1 MIFPFSLRRLE
12 TLSERDG
19 MCICVNSFVN
29 TDERNLIAGWAI
41 KQMHIVQ
48 DWKGGRVQTRKA
60 SFILSTSGDFPDPPP
75 TRGSPTCGDCQHD
88 SLCRRPFAWSS
99 SFFGKVTA
107 EPTECLCLGDL
118 TWKALI
124 QLSFSTWSQI
134 FETENSRPGTI
145 RGKLGVFSHCPPPS
159 FEDSTSWPIPG
170 KSPKPYVSEE
180 DFLEGSSQ
188 QMTVPQL

>member
-1 MIFPFSLRRLE
+1 MKEILLQGGPLNRC
-12 TLSERDG
+12 TLYRTER
-19 MCICVNSFVN
+19 
-29 TDERNLIAGWAI
+29 EEEY
-41 KQMHIVQ
+41 KQEKQVLFCPLP
-48 DWKGGRVQTRKA
+48 V
-60 SFILSTSGDFPDPPP
+60 TSPIPP

-88 SLCRRPFAWSS
+88 SLCHQPFAWSS
-99 SFFGKVTA
+99 SFFGKVTT

-145 RGKLGVFSHCPPPS
+145 RGKLGVFSHCPPLS

-170 KSPKPYVSEE
+170 KSLKPYVSEE

-188 QMTVPQL
+188 QMTVPRL